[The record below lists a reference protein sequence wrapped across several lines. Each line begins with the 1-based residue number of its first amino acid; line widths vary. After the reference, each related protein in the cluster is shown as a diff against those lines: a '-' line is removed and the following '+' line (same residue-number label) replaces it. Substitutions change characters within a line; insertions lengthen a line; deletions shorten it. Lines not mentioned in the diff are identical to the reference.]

1 VQSVNNN
8 GDGIL
13 NANQPYNGNGEYVAF
28 IDGGGGGGGGS
39 SYVPPTPPNPTFVPP
54 TYTES
59 DNNRLKISLISDD
72 SAEFLQDNIS
82 VGIGLSSDVIF
93 SPALQFGSSRTY
105 KSNVNGKISTNYFIV
120 SVEKTYSEPTTP
132 SPTVNYQDYIYPIY
146 NPNPDYNY
154 EYFNGS
160 NFGNSS
166 YYNNNNNNGYYN
178 INNNYGA
185 GYNNTNYNWNYN
197 YQYTSK
203 IQTSVQP
210 TKNDIKYTE
219 NILVREYELNNNG
232 TFTIGTE
239 RTLPSTSGVV
249 DLRFKFKIAGKD
261 IDGNDNPI
269 ETGNPKNIAYEIAF
283 ASNFQNELGDILS
296 LKYEIVDNS
305 LNIVDGTTILLKNGN
320 TNDKIISSEL
330 LKNSYVNLEVK
341 GELPE
346 GYTYSSIY
354 YTSKGNAERNST
366 EFSSWNKVGQFFK
379 IQSSELAGG
388 IVVAAILEKDVK
400 VAKPEISVS
409 NFKYDAEI
417 KESDVDKIVNVT
429 FSTTN
434 TDYVYAYVNADS
446 PLRVS
451 ANQGYISLFFNKDFR
466 SEYGTK
472 KIYLVPVSDLYGTGD
487 RVEVLVNFIAINDF
501 PSITQIIYPD
511 SIDVPSFSDLQIDY
525 EVQYNSF
532 AVSSIDVELLAKDNS
547 RIGLFKNLPPNGA
560 FKINLRE
567 LADRFSQWNGND
579 NVTLIFKP
587 FNRGGEEELIG
598 NEYTI
603 ITNIAYP
610 VIRLDEDIIR
620 KSIYDAFI
628 ENLKFI
634 EPERDSK
641 HLTHLANFGNDEQI
655 IISSWEND
663 NWTLSDKM
671 EDELGNVV
679 IKKQVNSTILKLYS
693 PLPANITSNST
704 FWITKLMSNPLIETV
719 VLNEQDN
726 LSCPTIKGP
735 NFNIDVDFVSGQS
748 TNYESLDNLIL
759 STSPSSSANLVSTYL
774 SSSLNNTDELNIDY
788 TNGTDYLWNNFVHF
802 SSATE
807 RVDNFVYK
815 VQLIEAYET
824 AISASNASQAHSGS
838 LSSIQESER
847 QQLKKNQLVNAF
859 DGFENFLYESSS
871 MSWPYIGN
879 SRKLSTTNDVT
890 IWYENIIELATIW
903 DNNNPNFIKNN
914 IPQYIVNDENNES
927 YLLFFTMVGQHF
939 DNIYYH
945 TKAIEKSRGLG
956 YKAKDGISDK
966 LLFDVLKSFNW
977 DAKNLAADEH
987 LWEYTFGLDSNG
999 THKYDTPAKQRTY
1012 EVWRRIVNNLPYLLK
1027 HKGTKRGVYALL
1039 SCYGIPASNLSILEF
1054 GGPEIDNNETKSKLV
1069 MDNVTTALKM
1079 NSGSYLE
1086 MDWKNTDKGR
1096 VPNTIEMFVKPAYA
1110 REYQLISG
1118 SNWGVY
1124 LNGSTDSSYG
1134 QVKFTYSGSNQLR
1147 NTISSSLLPIFNDK
1161 FFGISVSS
1169 GSNGLQMD
1177 IRQAD
1182 KERTLFSNS
1191 VSASSYTNWNSGTKI
1206 KIGEKYSGSLDEFRL
1221 WSEQLDTNIF
1231 NQHVSFP
1238 EMINGNSYTASTHD
1252 LYFRL
1257 DFEYPKNLA
1266 VTQSMINVDTNIYFS
1281 GSLTR
1286 NNFENGLQI
1295 ITGSISNITLIN
1307 GGSGYTSSLGTSN
1320 GTIPLY
1326 FVGGEFKQIQPSV
1339 TGSLTNGVLTSISI
1353 SHGGTGMVSFPNNL
1367 QPSASLSQS
1376 INNSITPIVIEL
1388 TGSVANFVSENIT
1401 PLLFATASGFT
1412 SVTSYPY
1419 QFEAID
1425 RTIIME
1431 VPDGG
1436 ASRYST
1442 NKIRFESQ
1450 TDLNGNDAS
1459 GGIDLSIKQRAT
1471 KKAFDQSPTDSNRV
1485 GLFFSP
1491 TKELNIDIAKSLGGL
1506 NIDDYI
1512 GDPSDDYK
1520 PNYSKLDSLRNYY
1533 FQRFDGR
1540 DIYSYI
1546 NLIKLYEKSMFDD
1559 IKKMLPARVKAT
1571 TGLLIEPHFLERS
1584 KIAHKKPSGEDY
1596 QQETSIHFADTTIF
1610 LAENQQYE
1618 TVIDG
1623 NLSENLFGENNQ
1635 YDGTIYTASVD
1646 KTFAESYQL
1655 DSLIN
1660 PNDNLNQIAESFQN
1674 EVTIDAGLGEATIL
1688 SEIDIYATNTFVGQ
1702 SDYENVGFGIYAQNG
1717 HAIRTY
1723 FDTNGRRVKER
1734 IKVDL
1739 IKEQKQ
1745 RDVVAYNIKIN
1756 GKGDPRGGY
1765 HITSSIYYE
1774 TKLNIQPYS
1783 GSKVINAGTGSIVE
1797 VTKVNGYLPTH
1808 YRNTSDLTRGLEN
1821 SFYRGSKNTAA
1832 TTLDGSSPIETFVS
1846 NPNTLRVNKTGRDSS
1861 EPILEVE

>member
-1 VQSVNNN
+1 MQSVNNK
-8 GDGIL
+8 DGM
-13 NANQPYNGNGEYVAF
+13 NTNQPYDGNGEYTSF
-28 IDGGGGGGGGS
+28 IDGGSGGGGGGN
-39 SYVPPTPPNPTFVPP
+39 SYVPPTTPNPTFVPP
-54 TYTES
+54 SYS
-59 DNNRLKISLISDD
+59 DGDKQRLKITLISDE
-72 SAEFLQDNIS
+72 SAEFLQDDIS
-82 VGIGLSSDVIF
+82 VGIGTSIDVIF

-105 KSNVNGKISTNYFIV
+105 KANVNGKTTTNYFV
-120 SVEKTYSEPTTP
+120 LSVEKTYREPLNEP
-132 SPTVNYQDYIYPIY
+132 APTVNYQDYIYPTY
-146 NPNPDYNY
+146 NSNDYNY
-154 EYFNGS
+154 GYFNGNNFGNNNFGNN
-160 NFGNSS
+160 NFGNSFN
-166 YYNNNNNNGYYN
+166 YNN
-178 INNNYGA
+178 
-185 GYNNTNYNWNYN
+185 NYNWNYN
-197 YQYTSK
+197 FQYTSRIK
-203 IQTSVQP
+203 TSVEP
-210 TKNDIKYTE
+210 TKNDIRYAE
-219 NILVREYELNNNG
+219 NILVREYELNIG
-232 TFTIGTE
+232 GGYTIGTE

-249 DLRFKFKIAGKD
+249 DLRFKFKSKSNS
-261 IDGNDNPI
+261 DGNPI
-269 ETGNPKNIAYEIAF
+269 DPLPSTNIAYEIAF
-283 ASNFQNELGDILS
+283 ASNFQSELGDILS

-305 LNIVDGTTILLKNGN
+305 LNIVDGTTILLKNAN
-320 TNDKIISSEL
+320 TNDKVINSEL

-354 YTSKGNAERNST
+354 YTSRGNAERNST

-388 IVVAAILEKDVK
+388 IVVAAILKKDVK

-429 FSTTN
+429 FSTN
-434 TDYVYAYVNADS
+434 NADYVYAYVNADS

-451 ANQGYISLFFNKDFR
+451 ASQGYISLFFNKDFR

-579 NVTLIFKP
+579 TVTLIFKP
-587 FNRGGEEELIG
+587 FNRGGEEELVG

-610 VIRLDEDIIR
+610 TIRLDEDIIR

-641 HLTHLANFGNDEQI
+641 YLTHLANFGNDEQI

-663 NWTLSDKM
+663 NWTLSDKS
-671 EDELGNVV
+671 EDELGNV
-679 IKKQVNSTILKLYS
+679 IINKQVNSTILKLYT
-693 PLPANITSNST
+693 PLPANVTTNST

-719 VLNEQDN
+719 VLSEQDN
-726 LSCPTIKGP
+726 LSCPPIKGP
-735 NFNIDVDFVSGQS
+735 NFNIDVDFASGQS

-759 STSPSSSANLVSTYL
+759 NTSPSSSANLVSTYL

-802 SSATE
+802 SSAKE

-815 VQLIEAYET
+815 VQLIETYEI

-838 LSSIQESER
+838 LASIQEAER

-859 DGFENFLYESSS
+859 DGFEKFLYTSSS
-871 MSWPYIGN
+871 YTLSTNDSLTWPYNNGVRIN
-879 SRKLSTTNDVT
+879 STNNIINNQT
-890 IWYENIIELATIW
+890 NGWYTNIIELAEIW

-914 IPQYIVNDENNES
+914 IPQYIVNDENNAS

-956 YKAKDGISDK
+956 YKTKDGISDK

-999 THKYDTPAKQRTY
+999 ANKYDTPAKQRTY

-1054 GGPEIDNNETKSKLV
+1054 GGPEINNAETKSKLV
-1069 MDNVTTALKM
+1069 MDNLTSALKM

-1086 MDWKNTDKGR
+1086 MDWKTTDKGR
-1096 VPNTIEMFVKPAYA
+1096 VPNTIEMFIKPAYA

-1118 SNWGVY
+1118 SSWGVY
-1124 LNGSTDSSYG
+1124 LSGSTDSTYG
-1134 QVKFTYSGSNQLR
+1134 QVKFTYSGSNQLK

-1169 GSNGLQMD
+1169 GSNGLQLD

-1191 VSASSYTNWNSGTKI
+1191 VSSSNYTNWNSGSKI
-1206 KIGEKYSGSLDEFRL
+1206 KVGEKYSGSLDEFRL
-1221 WSEQLDTNIF
+1221 WSEKLDTNVF

-1238 EMINGNSYTASTHD
+1238 EMINGNSVSASTSD

-1257 DFEYPKNLA
+1257 DFEYAKNLS
-1266 VTQSMINVDTNIYFS
+1266 VTQSMINVDTNVYFETGKTRNDYES
-1281 GSLTR
+1281 GSL
-1286 NNFENGLQI
+1286 L
-1295 ITGSISNITLIN
+1295 
-1307 GGSGYTSSLGTSN
+1307 
-1320 GTIPLY
+1320 PLY
-1326 FVGGEFKQIQPSV
+1326 
-1339 TGSLTNGVLTSISI
+1339 
-1353 SHGGTGMVSFPNNL
+1353 
-1367 QPSASLSQS
+1367 S
-1376 INNSITPIVIEL
+1376 INT
-1388 TGSVANFVSENIT
+1388 T
-1401 PLLFATASGFT
+1401 PLLYASASGF
-1412 SVTSYPY
+1412 SNVTTYPFN
-1419 QFEAID
+1419 FEAID
-1425 RTIIME
+1425 RTIVME

-1442 NKIRFESQ
+1442 NKVRFESQ
-1450 TDLNGNDAS
+1450 TDFNGNDVS
-1459 GGIDLSIKQRAT
+1459 GGIDLSVKQRAT

-1491 TKELNIDIAKSLGGL
+1491 TKELNLDIAKSFGGL

-1584 KIAHKKPSGEDY
+1584 KVAHKKPSGEEY

-1610 LAENQQYE
+1610 LAENTQYE
-1618 TVIDG
+1618 TIIDG

-1635 YDGTIYTASVD
+1635 YDGTIYTASID

-1655 DSLIN
+1655 DTLIN

-1674 EVTIDAGLGEATIL
+1674 NVTINAGLGEATIL
-1688 SEIDIYATNTFVGQ
+1688 SEIDIYDTNTFVGQ

-1723 FDTNGRRVKER
+1723 FDINGRRVKER
-1734 IKVDL
+1734 VKVDL

-1745 RDVVAYNIKIN
+1745 RDVTAYNIVID

-1765 HITSSIYYE
+1765 HLTSSIYYE

-1797 VTKVNGYLPTH
+1797 VTKLNGYLPTH

-1821 SFYRGSKNTAA
+1821 SFFRGSKNTAA

>member
-1 VQSVNNN
+1 VQSVNNRDEMN
-8 GDGIL
+8 M
-13 NANQPYNGNGEYVAF
+13 NRPYDGNGEYTSF

-39 SYVPPTPPNPTFVPP
+39 SYVPPTTPNPTFVPP
-54 TYTES
+54 SYLDS
-59 DNNRLKISLISDD
+59 DNNRLKIALISDEA
-72 SAEFLQDNIS
+72 AEFLQDDVN
-82 VGIGLSSDVIF
+82 VGIGVSSDVIF

-105 KSNVNGKISTNYFIV
+105 KANVNGKTTTNYFVV
-120 SVEKTYSEPTTP
+120 SVEKTYTEPTTTP
-132 SPTVNYQDYIYPIY
+132 APTVNYQDYIYPVY

-154 EYFNGS
+154 GYFNS
-160 NFGNSS
+160 NFGNNS
-166 YYNNNNNNGYYN
+166 YYNNDNMNGGGYNNGYNY
-178 INNNYGA
+178 NNNYGA
-185 GYNNTNYNWNYN
+185 GYNNNYNWNYN

-203 IQTSVQP
+203 IKTSVEP
-210 TKNDIKYTE
+210 TKNDYKYAE
-219 NILVREYELNNNG
+219 NILVREYELNIAG
-232 TFTIGTE
+232 GFTINTE

-249 DLRFKFKIAGKD
+249 DLRFKFKAT
-261 IDGNDNPI
+261 NPI
-269 ETGNPKNIAYEIAF
+269 DPLPPKDIAYEIAF
-283 ASNFQNELGDILS
+283 ASNFQSELGDVLS

-305 LNIVDGTTILLKNGN
+305 LNIVDGATILLKNGN
-320 TNDKIISSEL
+320 TNDKIIGSEL

-346 GYTYSSIY
+346 GYTYNSIY
-354 YTSKGNAERNST
+354 YTSRGNAERNST

-417 KESDVDKIVNVT
+417 KESDVDKVVNVT

-434 TDYVYAYVNADS
+434 ADYVYAYVNADN

-451 ANQGYISLFFNKDFR
+451 ANQGYISLFFNKDFA

-472 KIYLVPVSDLYGTGD
+472 KIYLVPVSDLFGTGD

-560 FKINLRE
+560 FNINLRQ
-567 LADRFSQWNGND
+567 LADRFSQWNGNN

-587 FNRGGEEELIG
+587 FNRGGEEELVG
-598 NEYTI
+598 NEYTVV
-603 ITNIAYP
+603 TNIAYP
-610 VIRLDEDIIR
+610 TIRLDEDIIR

-641 HLTHLANFGNDEQI
+641 YLTHLANFGNDEQI

-663 NWTLSDKM
+663 NWTLSDKA
-671 EDELGNVV
+671 EDALGNVV
-679 IKKQVNSTILKLYS
+679 ITKQVDSTILKLYS

-719 VLNEQDN
+719 VLSEQDN
-726 LSCPTIKGP
+726 LICPTIKGP

-759 STSPSSSANLVSTYL
+759 SASPSSSANLVSTYL

-788 TNGTDYLWNNFVHF
+788 YVSGSDDYAWDNFVHF
-802 SSATE
+802 SSAKE

-815 VQLIEAYET
+815 VQLIENYENL
-824 AISASNASQAHSGS
+824 ILSASNSSQAHSVS
-838 LSSIQESER
+838 VASIQEAER

-859 DGFENFLYESSS
+859 DGFEKFLYTESIYTLATNASIT
-871 MSWPYIGN
+871 WPYNGGVRIK
-879 SRKLSTTNDVT
+879 STND
-890 IWYENIIELATIW
+890 IISNINNGWYNNIIELAEVW

-914 IPQYIVNDENNES
+914 IPQYIVNDENNVS

-977 DAKNLAADEH
+977 DAKNLASDEQ

-999 THKYDTPAKQRTY
+999 AHKYDTPAKQRTY

-1027 HKGTKRGVYALL
+1027 HKGTRRGVYALL

-1054 GGPEIDNNETKSKLV
+1054 GGPEINNGATKSKLV
-1069 MDNVTTALKM
+1069 MDNVTSALKF
-1079 NSGSYLE
+1079 NSGSYIQF
-1086 MDWKNTDKGR
+1086 DWKNTERNRKPD
-1096 VPNTIEMFVKPAYA
+1096 TIEFFTKPTTAGKYRIIDGDNSIA
-1110 REYQLISG
+1110 LWLSG
-1118 SNWGVY
+1118 S
-1124 LNGSTDSSYG
+1124 LGSDYG
-1134 QVKFTYSGSNQLR
+1134 KIYFTYSGSTDAGSPDLV
-1147 NTISSSLLPIFNDK
+1147 NTISSSLLPIFNGK
-1161 FFGISVSS
+1161 FFGIEVSRTLGAVSS
-1169 GSNGLQMD
+1169 SFELNL
-1177 IRQAD
+1177 RQAD
-1182 KERTLFSNS
+1182 KERTIFQESNS
-1191 VSASSYTNWNSGTKI
+1191 ASVSNVSSDWESGTI
-1206 KIGEKYSGSLDEFRL
+1206 IELGNNFIGSIDEFRL
-1221 WSEQLDTNIF
+1221 WSTPLEKERF
-1231 NQHVSFP
+1231 FEHVSFP
-1238 EMINGNSYTASTHD
+1238 EMVNGNHVSASTDD
-1252 LYFRL
+1252 LFFRL
-1257 DFEYPKNLA
+1257 DFEYPKNLGA
-1266 VTQSMINVDTNIYFS
+1266 TNPTYLLNVDTNMYFS
-1281 GSLTR
+1281 SSLTR
-1286 NNFENGLQI
+1286 NNYED
-1295 ITGSISNITLIN
+1295 GSNAPI
-1307 GGSGYTSSLGTSN
+1307 YSLN
-1320 GTIPLY
+1320 
-1326 FVGGEFKQIQPSV
+1326 
-1339 TGSLTNGVLTSISI
+1339 
-1353 SHGGTGMVSFPNNL
+1353 
-1367 QPSASLSQS
+1367 PSASF
-1376 INNSITPIVIEL
+1376 T
-1388 TGSVANFVSENIT
+1388 AAAYNFSS
-1401 PLLFATASGFT
+1401 SG
-1412 SVTSYPY
+1412 SYPY
-1419 QFEAID
+1419 NFESID
-1425 RTIIME
+1425 RTVVLE

-1450 TDLNGNDAS
+1450 ELIS
-1459 GGIDLSIKQRAT
+1459 DLSSKSRAT

-1491 TKELNIDIAKSLGGL
+1491 TKELNLDIAKSFGGL

-1512 GDPSDDYK
+1512 GNPSDDYK
-1520 PNYSKLDSLRNYY
+1520 PNYSELDSLRNYY

-1540 DIYSYI
+1540 DIYAYI

-1584 KIAHKKPSGEDY
+1584 KIARKKPTGEEY
-1596 QQETSIHFADTTIF
+1596 QKETSIHFADTTIF
-1610 LAENQQYE
+1610 LAENNQYE
-1618 TVIDG
+1618 AIIDG

-1635 YDGTIYTASVD
+1635 YDGTIYTASID

-1660 PNDNLNQIAESFQN
+1660 PNDNLTQIGESYQN
-1674 EVTIDAGLGEATIL
+1674 NVTIDAGLGEATIL
-1688 SEIDIYATNTFVGQ
+1688 TEIDIYDINTFVGQ
-1702 SDYENVGFGIYAQNG
+1702 SDYETIGFGIYADNG
-1717 HAIRTY
+1717 YAIRTY
-1723 FDTNGRRVKER
+1723 FDKDGRRVKER

-1739 IKEQKQ
+1739 IKEQKK
-1745 RDVVAYNIKIN
+1745 RDVVAYNIVID

-1765 HITSSIYYE
+1765 YLTSSIYYE

-1797 VTKVNGYLPTH
+1797 VTKLNGYLPTH
-1808 YRNTSDLTRGLEN
+1808 YRNTSDLTTGMEN
-1821 SFYRGSKNTAA
+1821 SFYKGSRYKSFIDKEGRTIWN
-1832 TTLDGSSPIETFVS
+1832 TLDGSSPVETFVS

>member
-1 VQSVNNN
+1 MNT
-8 GDGIL
+8 
-13 NANQPYNGNGEYVAF
+13 NQPYDGNGEYVAF

-54 TYTES
+54 SYS
-59 DNNRLKISLISDD
+59 DGDARRLKISLTADE
-72 SAEFLQDNIS
+72 SAEFLQDDIS
-82 VGIGLSSDVIF
+82 VGIGSTNEVVF

-105 KSNVNGKISTNYFIV
+105 KANVNGKTSTNYFVV
-120 SVEKTYSEPTTP
+120 SVEKTYTEPTTTP
-132 SPTVNYQDYIYPIY
+132 APTVNYQDYIYPTY
-146 NPNPDYNY
+146 NSFNDYNY
-154 EYFNGS
+154 GYYNG
-160 NFGNSS
+160 NYGNNS
-166 YYNNNNNNGYYN
+166 YYNV
-178 INNNYGA
+178 NNNYGA
-185 GYNNTNYNWNYN
+185 GYNYNNNNWNYN

-203 IQTSVQP
+203 IKTSVEP
-210 TKNDIKYTE
+210 TKNDYKYAE
-219 NILVREYELNNNG
+219 NILVREYELNIG
-232 TFTIGTE
+232 GGYTIGTE
-239 RTLPSTSGVV
+239 RSLSSTNGVV
-249 DLRFKFKIAGKD
+249 DLRFKFKPISVG
-261 IDGNDNPI
+261 DGNPI
-269 ETGNPKNIAYEIAF
+269 DPLPPKNIAYEIAF
-283 ASNFQNELGDILS
+283 ASNFQSELGDVLS

-305 LNIVDGTTILLKNGN
+305 LNIVDNSTVLLKNGN
-320 TNDKIISSEL
+320 TNDKVISSEL

-346 GYTYSSIY
+346 GYVYSSIY
-354 YTSKGNAERNST
+354 YTSRGNAERNST

-417 KESDVDKIVNVT
+417 KESDVDKTINVT

-434 TDYVYAYVNADS
+434 ADYVYAYVNADN

-451 ANQGYISLFFNKDFR
+451 ANQGYISLFFNKDFA

-547 RIGLFKNLPPNGA
+547 RIGLFQNLPPNGA
-560 FKINLRE
+560 FNINLRQ
-567 LADRFSQWNGND
+567 LADRFSQWNGN
-579 NVTLIFKP
+579 NTVTLIFKP
-587 FNRGGEEELIG
+587 FNRGGEEELVG
-598 NEYTI
+598 NEYTVV
-603 ITNIAYP
+603 TNIAYP
-610 VIRLDEDIIR
+610 TIRLDEDIIR

-641 HLTHLANFGNDEQI
+641 YLTHLANFGNDEQI
-655 IISSWEND
+655 IISSWETD
-663 NWTLSDKM
+663 NWTLSDKA
-671 EDELGNVV
+671 EDELGNIR
-679 IKKQVNSTILKLYS
+679 IKKQVESTILKLYS

-719 VLNEQDN
+719 VLSEQDN

-759 STSPSSSANLVSTYL
+759 SASPSSSANLVSTYL

-788 TNGTDYLWNNFVHF
+788 YVSGSDDYAWNNFVHF
-802 SSATE
+802 SSAKE

-815 VQLIEAYET
+815 VQLIESYESN
-824 AISASNASQAHSGS
+824 ISASYYTGSATTTEASHSI
-838 LSSIQESER
+838 SIAAEQERER
-847 QQLKKNQLVNAF
+847 QLLKKNQLINAF
-859 DGFENFLYESSS
+859 DGFEKFLYTESTYTLATNDSIT
-871 MSWPYIGN
+871 WPYNNGVRIK
-879 SRKLSTTNDVT
+879 STNDIISNVNNG
-890 IWYENIIELATIW
+890 WYTNIIELAEVW
-903 DNNNPNFIKNN
+903 DNNNPNYIKNN
-914 IPQYIVNDENNES
+914 IPQYIVNDENNAS

-977 DAKNLAADEH
+977 DAKNLAADEK

-999 THKYDTPAKQRTY
+999 DKKYDTPAKQRTY

-1054 GGPEIDNNETKSKLV
+1054 GGPEINNNETKSKLI
-1069 MDNVTTALKM
+1069 MDNITTALKF
-1079 NSGSYLE
+1079 NSSACIS
-1086 MDWKNTDKGR
+1086 MDWKNTDKFR
-1096 VPNTIEMFVKPAYA
+1096 KPDTIEFFVKPTTAGNYNIIDGDNSMV
-1110 REYQLISG
+1110 LCISG
-1118 SNWGVY
+1118 S
-1124 LNGSTDSSYG
+1124 LGSDYG
-1134 QVKFTYSGSNQLR
+1134 QVKFTYSGSNQLS
-1147 NTISSSLLPIFNDK
+1147 NTISSSLLPIFNGK
-1161 FFGISVSS
+1161 FFGIEVSRTLGALS
-1169 GSNGLQMD
+1169 SSFELNL
-1177 IRQAD
+1177 RQSD
-1182 KERTLFSNS
+1182 KERTIFQESISAS
-1191 VSASSYTNWNSGTKI
+1191 VSNTLSDWENGTLI
-1206 KIGEKYSGSLDEFRL
+1206 ELGNGFVGSVDEFRL
-1221 WSEQLDTNIF
+1221 WSTPLDKERF
-1231 NQHVSFP
+1231 YEHVSFP
-1238 EMINGNSYTASTHD
+1238 EMVNGNSVTASTAD
-1252 LYFRL
+1252 LHFRL
-1257 DFEYPKNLA
+1257 DFEYPKDLSTSNSLL
-1266 VTQSMINVDTNIYFS
+1266 NVANNIFYPKS
-1281 GSLTR
+1281 YVR
-1286 NNFENGLQI
+1286 NNFEE
-1295 ITGSISNITLIN
+1295 TGSIINVTSTLGAPI
-1307 GGSGYTSSLGTSN
+1307 
-1320 GTIPLY
+1320 
-1326 FVGGEFKQIQPSV
+1326 
-1339 TGSLTNGVLTSISI
+1339 
-1353 SHGGTGMVSFPNNL
+1353 
-1367 QPSASLSQS
+1367 SASA
-1376 INNSITPIVIEL
+1376 I
-1388 TGSVANFVSENIT
+1388 
-1401 PLLFATASGFT
+1401 GFT
-1412 SVTSYPY
+1412 PSTSYPF

-1425 RTIIME
+1425 RTVVLE

-1450 TDLNGNDAS
+1450 ELVS
-1459 GGIDLSIKQRAT
+1459 DLSSKSRAT
-1471 KKAFDQSPTDSNRV
+1471 KKSFDQSPTDSNRV

-1491 TKELNIDIAKSLGGL
+1491 TKELNLDIAKSFGGL
-1506 NIDDYI
+1506 NIDNYI

-1520 PNYSKLDSLRNYY
+1520 PNYSQLDSLRNYY
-1533 FQRFDGR
+1533 FERFDGR

-1584 KIAHKKPSGEDY
+1584 KIAHKKPSGDEY
-1596 QQETSIHFADTTIF
+1596 QKETSIHFADTTIF
-1610 LAENQQYE
+1610 LAENNQYE
-1618 TVIDG
+1618 TIIDG

-1635 YDGTIYTASVD
+1635 YDGTIYTASID

-1660 PNDNLNQIAESFQN
+1660 PNDNLTQMGESYQN
-1674 EVTIDAGLGEATIL
+1674 NVTINAGLGEATIL
-1688 SEIDIYATNTFVGQ
+1688 TEIDIYDINTFVGQ
-1702 SDYENVGFGIYAQNG
+1702 SDYETVGFGIYAENG

-1739 IKEQKQ
+1739 IKEQKK
-1745 RDVVAYNIKIN
+1745 RDVVAYNIVIN

-1765 HITSSIYYE
+1765 HLTSSIYYE

-1783 GSKVINAGTGSIVE
+1783 GSKEINAGTGSIVE

-1808 YRNTSDLTRGLEN
+1808 YRNTSDLTRGMEN